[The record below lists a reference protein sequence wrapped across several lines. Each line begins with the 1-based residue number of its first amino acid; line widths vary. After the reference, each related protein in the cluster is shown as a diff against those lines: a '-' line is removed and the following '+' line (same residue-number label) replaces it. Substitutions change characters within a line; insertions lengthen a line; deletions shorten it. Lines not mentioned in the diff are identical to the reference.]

1 MSLWSESD
9 IVGAAAALSLSS
21 ACIVQVP
28 DSAVDTD
35 AMRLLATLPGRFLSR
50 LSGRHEQILGLAR
63 RSLRVMGLCLL
74 VLVAACGST
83 EVREQPVSNLPLPP
97 SGYAGLAWLTDG
109 TLVVADPG
117 RLTEDATSRL
127 LFLAKPSTGTYKPVD
142 AKGDGCLA
150 HEFLLPVALSNGS
163 VAFLEMCSV
172 DKRPG
177 YLPAEDWFLRRL
189 QGPTDP
195 DFPLL
200 LNDRLEFF
208 PGPFTVSPSM
218 DRALASAGDSMC
230 GSLIWVDDGLIEYPD
245 IVIEDEDGESWN
257 LGSFF
262 RDTSRNSCTDQG
274 RASWPAWAP
283 DGSHIA
289 FLGSPESIG
298 VSGQDRLDVPWNL
311 YVIPPSATNA
321 RPILE
326 DITHAGA
333 LAWSPDSR
341 WLAFS
346 GGLDGQE
353 GTWLLDTSNNQAI
366 AISASEALVLAWSP
380 AGHRIAATVP
390 IDPDGLSLDSK
401 VTIFDVSHIVD

>member
-1 MSLWSESD
+1 MS
-9 IVGAAAALSLSS
+9 G
-21 ACIVQVP
+21 
-28 DSAVDTD
+28 SAVDIV
-35 AMRLLATLPGRFLSR
+35 AVSLFATLPARSLSR
-50 LSGRHEQILGLAR
+50 LSGCHEQIRGLAR
-63 RSLRVMGLCLL
+63 RSRWVVGLCLL
-74 VLVAACGST
+74 VFVAACGST
-83 EVREQPVSNLPLPP
+83 EVTEQPVSTLPLPP

-117 RLTEDATSRL
+117 PLTEDATSRL
-127 LFLAKPSTGTYKPVD
+127 LFLSEPRTGAYTPVE

-150 HEFLLPVALSNGS
+150 HEFLSPVALANGS
-163 VAFLEMCSV
+163 VAFLEMCGV
-172 DKRPG
+172 DNGPG
-177 YLPAEDWFLRRL
+177 YLPAMDWFFRRL
-189 QGPTDP
+189 QGPADP
-195 DFPLL
+195 AAPLL
-200 LNDRLEFF
+200 LNDPLDFL
-208 PGPFTVSPSM
+208 PGPFSVNPSM

-283 DGSHIA
+283 DGSRIA
-289 FLGSPESIG
+289 FFGSPESIG

-311 YVIPPSATNA
+311 YVTPPSATRA
-321 RPILE
+321 RPILGH
-326 DITHAGA
+326 ITHARA
-333 LAWSPDSR
+333 LSWSPDSR

-353 GTWLLDTSNNQAI
+353 GTWLFDTSNNQAI

-380 AGHRIAATVP
+380 VGDRIAATVP
-390 IDPDGLSLDSK
+390 VDPAGMSLDSK
-401 VTIFDVSHIVD
+401 VTLFDVSRIVEKN

>member
-1 MSLWSESD
+1 MGRVFASPWFGGRRKQTRPGFV
-9 IVGAAAALSLSS
+9 VG
-21 ACIVQVP
+21 P
-28 DSAVDTD
+28 R
-35 AMRLLATLPGRFLSR
+35 RL
-50 LSGRHEQILGLAR
+50 
-63 RSLRVMGLCLL
+63 GLCLL
-74 VLVAACGST
+74 LLAAACGPS
-83 EVREQPVSNLPLPP
+83 EMKEQPVTDLPLPP
-97 SGYAGLAWLTDG
+97 SGYAGLAWLSDG

-127 LFLAKPSTGTYKPVD
+127 LFLSEPSTGAYEAVA

-150 HEFLLPVALSNGS
+150 HEFLSPVALADGS

-172 DKRPG
+172 EHAPG
-177 YLPAEDWFLRRL
+177 YLPTEDWFLRRL
-189 QGPTDP
+189 EGPTAP

-200 LNDRLEFF
+200 LNDRLDFF
-208 PGPFTVSPSM
+208 PGPFSVGPSM
-218 DRALASAGDSMC
+218 DRTLASAGDSMC
-230 GSLIWVDDGLIEYPD
+230 GSLIWVDDGLIEYPN

-283 DGSHIA
+283 DGSRIA
-289 FLGSPESIG
+289 FFGSPKSIG

-311 YVIPPSATNA
+311 YVIPPSAAKA
-321 RPILE
+321 RPILG

-333 LAWSPDSR
+333 LSWSPDLR

-346 GGLDGQE
+346 GGLDDRE
-353 GTWLLDTSNNQAI
+353 GTWLFDTSNLQAI

-380 AGHRIAATVP
+380 AGDQIAATVP
-390 IDPDGLSLDSK
+390 IEEEGLSLDSK
-401 VTIFDVSHIVD
+401 VIVFDVSGLV

>member
-1 MSLWSESD
+1 MGRLFTTLIGRSVSSPGLEARSNQTHPWLWGGMLC
-9 IVGAAAALSLSS
+9 V
-21 ACIVQVP
+21 
-28 DSAVDTD
+28 
-35 AMRLLATLPGRFLSR
+35 
-50 LSGRHEQILGLAR
+50 
-63 RSLRVMGLCLL
+63 GLCFL
-74 VLVAACGST
+74 VLVTACSPT
-83 EVREQPVSNLPLPP
+83 EVKEQPVIDLSLPP

-127 LFLAKPSTGTYKPVD
+127 LFLSEPKTGAYTAVE

-150 HEFLLPVALSNGS
+150 HEFLSPAALANGS

-172 DKRPG
+172 DNGPG
-177 YLPAEDWFLRRL
+177 YPPGEDWFLRRL

-200 LNDRLEFF
+200 LKDRLDFF
-208 PGPFTVSPSM
+208 PGPFSVSPSM

-245 IVIEDEDGESWN
+245 VVIVDEDGESWN

-283 DGSHIA
+283 DGSRIA
-289 FLGSPESIG
+289 FFGSPESIG

-311 YVIPPSATNA
+311 YVIPPSAAKA
-321 RPILE
+321 RPILGNM
-326 DITHAGA
+326 THARA

-353 GTWLLDTSNNQAI
+353 GTWLFDTSNNQAI

-380 AGHRIAATVP
+380 AGDEIAATVSVEQ
-390 IDPDGLSLDSK
+390 DGIPLDSK
-401 VTIFDVSHIVD
+401 VTIFQVNDIVD

>member
-1 MSLWSESD
+1 M
-9 IVGAAAALSLSS
+9 
-21 ACIVQVP
+21 VQV
-28 DSAVDTD
+28 SGSLVDTF
-35 AMRLLATLPGRFLSR
+35 AMSLLATSPAASSSW
-50 LSGRHEQILGLAR
+50 LSGHHDQTRGR
-63 RSLRVMGLCLL
+63 VPRSRWVVGLCLL

-83 EVREQPVSNLPLPP
+83 EVREQSVSSLPLPP

-127 LFLAKPSTGTYKPVD
+127 LFMSDPSTGAYTPVE

-150 HEFLLPVALSNGS
+150 HEFLFPMALSNGS

-172 DKRPG
+172 DHG
-177 YLPAEDWFLRRL
+177 TGHLPAEDWFLRRL
-189 QGPTDP
+189 PGPTDP
-195 DFPLL
+195 HFPLL
-200 LNDRLEFF
+200 LKDRLGFF
-208 PGPFTVSPSM
+208 PGPFSVSPSM

-283 DGSHIA
+283 DGSRIA
-289 FLGSPESIG
+289 FFGSPESIG

-311 YVIPPSATNA
+311 YVTPPSATGA

-326 DITHAGA
+326 DITHARA

-346 GGLDGQE
+346 GGLDDQE
-353 GTWLLDTSNNQAI
+353 GTWLFDTSNDQAI
-366 AISASEALVLAWSP
+366 AISASEALALAWSP
-380 AGHRIAATVP
+380 AADQIAATVP
-390 IDPDGLSLDSK
+390 VDPNGMSLDSK
-401 VTIFDVSHIVD
+401 VTLFDVSRIVE